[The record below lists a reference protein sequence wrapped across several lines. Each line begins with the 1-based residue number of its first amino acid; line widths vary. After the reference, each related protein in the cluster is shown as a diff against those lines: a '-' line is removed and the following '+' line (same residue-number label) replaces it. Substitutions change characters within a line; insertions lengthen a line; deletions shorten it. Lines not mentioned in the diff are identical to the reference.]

1 MVFADGVHDFRCPTA
16 RLSATERLRR
26 LADLAAR
33 RGAVVHGLQPS
44 GLSSGVLMPEMRGP
58 GADAARGP
66 VQQPQF
72 EGGVSP
78 WLRALSSRTGGTTV
92 RANDIEASIRRVLRD
107 EDGYYVLTYEPP
119 PGTFTTV
126 GRPRYRRLEVRTTRT
141 RLEVRGRS
149 GFYSVPDASV
159 P

>member
-1 MVFADGVHDFRCPTA
+1 
-16 RLSATERLRR
+16 
-26 LADLAAR
+26 
-33 RGAVVHGLQPS
+33 
-44 GLSSGVLMPEMRGP
+44 MPEVRGP

-66 VQQPQF
+66 VPQPQL

-126 GRPRYRRLEVRTTRT
+126 GRPRYRRLEVRTTRG

-149 GFYSVPDASV
+149 GFYSVPDESV